1 MNTRTGISFDLY
13 ENHRGGIK
21 KKKIRGEREGGE
33 LEFSEA
39 SRGEDLNAHDIIQ
52 LLSSTFWRN
61 VLKGF
66 LEMVVV
72 VVFIR

>member
-1 MNTRTGISFDLY
+1 MQTHNR
-13 ENHRGGIK
+13 HQ
-21 KKKIRGEREGGE
+21 RGEREGGE